1 MRIIIIIRKISRE
14 SQAAHHGGDRFYN
27 KIKEVNLKKYKN
39 NNSQKYKT
47 FQSWYDMFSKMLNF
61 QLKIMRHS
69 KKHESVT
76 NKRVLN
82 Q

>member
-1 MRIIIIIRKISRE
+1 MRRIIIIRKISRE

-47 FQSWYDMFSKMLNF
+47 FQS
-61 QLKIMRHS
+61 
-69 KKHESVT
+69 
-76 NKRVLN
+76 
-82 Q
+82 